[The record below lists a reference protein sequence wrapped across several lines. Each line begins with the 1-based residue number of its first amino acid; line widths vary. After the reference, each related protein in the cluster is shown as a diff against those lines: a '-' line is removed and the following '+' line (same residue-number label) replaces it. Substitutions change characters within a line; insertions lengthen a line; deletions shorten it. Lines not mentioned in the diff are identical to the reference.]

1 MKTVRYE
8 STLFYYDG
16 PQVFEARDAIGGHYV
31 AVMVD
36 SGPRSWTAV
45 ASEGPGARYLVA
57 GVTPERLRQFRAGA
71 IDLRSLLLGSDEDE
85 RYVVTAGNG
94 LGDALTPER
103 LKTPLV
109 DSGYLPEEGFLL
121 HDHASEG
128 TVEEKDDG
136 LARLH
141 HRGSRDLSR

>member
-36 SGPRSWTAV
+36 SGPRSSTAV
-45 ASEGPGARYLVA
+45 ASESPGDRYLVA

-71 IDLRSLLLGSDEDE
+71 IDLRSLLVGSDEDV
-85 RYVVTAGNG
+85 RYVATAGNG
-94 LGDALTPER
+94 LGDVLTLER

-109 DSGYLPEEGFLL
+109 ESGYLPEEGFLP
-121 HDHASEG
+121 HDPATEG
-128 TVEEKDDG
+128 AVEEKDDG
-136 LARLH
+136 LA
-141 HRGSRDLSR
+141 